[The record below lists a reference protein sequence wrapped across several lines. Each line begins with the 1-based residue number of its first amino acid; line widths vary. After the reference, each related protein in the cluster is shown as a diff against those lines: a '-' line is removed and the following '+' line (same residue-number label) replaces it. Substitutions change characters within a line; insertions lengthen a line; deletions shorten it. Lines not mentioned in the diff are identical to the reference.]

1 MAAAGVRSHSSAQ
14 KTSSSSSSEQN
25 ETVFLQ
31 PLLTEDSL
39 SLAIDGDVRP
49 ELHGLGA
56 ALRSGVIGGVS
67 LRQLLRE
74 CRVRVVGGSSAM
86 SGCKGVSGRP
96 EWDASRLEE
105 AGEGGDGGERETW
118 ASVGRV
124 V

>member
-67 LRQLLRE
+67 LRQLL
-74 CRVRVVGGSSAM
+74 
-86 SGCKGVSGRP
+86 
-96 EWDASRLEE
+96 
-105 AGEGGDGGERETW
+105 
-118 ASVGRV
+118 SVGRV
-124 V
+124 SVLDGSSDMAWRDSGSKSESGRMVDPGSQDRRW